1 MTDLEYI
8 IEDLNDIPGA
18 ARWLI
23 ELLGPRR
30 VVAFQAPM
38 GAGKTTLIAEMARQ
52 LGSSDAANS
61 PTFSIVNNYAVPGG
75 KPIYHF
81 DFYRLEDPSAVA
93 DIGIYDY
100 LDSGSWCL
108 MEWPE
113 VALPFLPDDTV
124 LVRIEPR
131 PDNSRAITVLNI

>member
-1 MTDLEYI
+1 MTERF
-8 IEDLNDIPGA
+8 DISGPETVDGA
-18 ARWLI
+18 AAWLI
-23 ELLGPRR
+23 GRLGDRR
-30 VVAFQAPM
+30 IVAFDAPM
-38 GAGKTTLIAEMARQ
+38 GAGKTTLIAAMARQ

-61 PTFSIVNNYAVPGG
+61 PTFSIVNNYEVPGQ

-81 DFYRLEDPSAVA
+81 DFYRIDNPAGVA

-113 VALPFLPDDTV
+113 VAAAFLPADTA
-124 LVRIEPR
+124 LVRIAVN
-131 PDNSRAITVLNI
+131 PDDSRTVTLVTP

>member
-1 MTDLEYI
+1 MTERF
-8 IEDLNDIPGA
+8 DISGPEAVDGA
-18 ARWLI
+18 AAWLI
-23 ELLGPRR
+23 GRLGDRR
-30 VVAFQAPM
+30 IVAFDAPM
-38 GAGKTTLIAEMARQ
+38 GAGKTTLIAAMARQ

-61 PTFSIVNNYAVPGG
+61 PTFSIVNNYEVPGQ

-81 DFYRLEDPSAVA
+81 DFYRIDNPAGVA

-113 VALPFLPDDTV
+113 VAAAFLPADTA
-124 LVRIEPR
+124 LVRIAVN
-131 PDNSRAITVLNI
+131 PDDSRTVTLVTP